1 MEANK
6 SQSSL
11 SKSFEA
17 SASNRVIHW
26 ETFTIPT
33 YQVKKAET
41 LLEVHSILTR
51 TTQRTIEKYVKL
63 TKVLFPDSKIPEQL
77 KLGRTK
83 LGYLLQFGLAPY
95 HKRQLFSS
103 LLPVTCFA
111 PKFVSCFDEA
121 FSHIWNQ
128 IQMDVHV
135 FYFHEGKQVLRSYIR
150 SHSLGHANAEEI
162 FQSIQAVHEKLNL
175 TQNLGQV
182 SMDGPNVNW
191 KEVEIIREYWGH
203 NDLLM
208 VLI

>member
-41 LLEVHSILTR
+41 LLEVHSILTH

-111 PKFVSCFDEA
+111 PRFVSCFDEA

-162 FQSIQAVHEKLNL
+162 FQSIQAVH
-175 TQNLGQV
+175 
-182 SMDGPNVNW
+182 
-191 KEVEIIREYWGH
+191 
-203 NDLLM
+203 
-208 VLI
+208 